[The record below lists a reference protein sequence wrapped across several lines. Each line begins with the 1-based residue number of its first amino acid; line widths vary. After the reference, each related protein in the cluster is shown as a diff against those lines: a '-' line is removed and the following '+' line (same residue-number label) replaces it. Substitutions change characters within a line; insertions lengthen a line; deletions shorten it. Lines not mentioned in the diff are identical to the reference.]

1 MQITTNWERK
11 GRKEGRLEG
20 KITIILRLLNRK
32 VGNLPDEI
40 ATQIESLDSSQLDFL
55 TESLLEFETLDDF
68 NGWLNCL

>member
-20 KITIILRLLNRK
+20 KITIIFRLLNRK

-55 TESLLEFETLDDF
+55 TESLLEFETLDDL
-68 NGWLNCL
+68 NGWLNGL

>member
-55 TESLLEFETLDDF
+55 TESLLEFETLDDL
-68 NGWLNCL
+68 NGWLNGL